1 MAAVKPVFTEEI
13 HPDPTPLSPQPDRVS
28 EDEDQQ
34 DGVRVAEAVTKTWSK
49 KYLICAYAR

>member
-1 MAAVKPVFTEEI
+1 MAIVKPAFTEEVTQ
-13 HPDPTPLSPQPDRVS
+13 DPTPPSPQQDRVS

-49 KYLICAYAR
+49 KYLMCAYAR